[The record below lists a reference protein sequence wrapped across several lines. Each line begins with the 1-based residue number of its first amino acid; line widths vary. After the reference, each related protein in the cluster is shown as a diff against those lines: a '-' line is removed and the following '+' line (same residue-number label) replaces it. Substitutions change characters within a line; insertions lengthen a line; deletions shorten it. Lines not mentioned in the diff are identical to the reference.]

1 MSRNKPPNLIL
12 TQSLHLKYTCGKR
25 AVPYSASLYTVF
37 RSVNYNSVHWTLS
50 LYIFSNTKDDIQ
62 SLQQYELRWQENSSN
77 VLARIDTNEN
87 IFDFSNTHTVVR
99 CSATFLFSSSRKTIY
114 WQIGSGHNIAERYRT
129 LEIVWKNQFATPH
142 LFEGRKSQPYKIL

>member
-1 MSRNKPPNLIL
+1 M
-12 TQSLHLKYTCGKR
+12 
-25 AVPYSASLYTVF
+25 PYSASLYTVF

-87 IFDFSNTHTVVR
+87 IFDFSNTHTVV
-99 CSATFLFSSSRKTIY
+99 AALLHFYLVAAAKLF
-114 WQIGSGHNIAERYRT
+114 IGK
-129 LEIVWKNQFATPH
+129 LEADI
-142 LFEGRKSQPYKIL
+142 I